1 MDRNALLRTLLI
13 FGVVILV
20 WKVIWPAVSGDSHD
34 KVQPVA
40 EESYVN
46 APDFAPDPVVDKT
59 DPNAPAVPL
68 AAEELCRIHGN
79 RFDADL
85 STRGAA
91 LVDLQLK
98 DERYAD
104 VKMITSASAA
114 SPIERWRPLRTLF
127 RATDGVAQVQ
137 YDRFNWKLE
146 SLPNGCKF
154 SYEDATSSI
163 VKTITAGERA
173 FELSIDTKV
182 TNLADEARKHRF
194 SIETFAFYKNEEIKG
209 HFGRVSPFVS
219 DLQCAH
225 GGDILRKSKDDFKD
239 GWVDQSGADRFA
251 AVSNYYFA
259 NALVPQL
266 GVGNA
271 GTPTCQVLAEDWVA
285 EGQKRDDDDAGAVYH
300 ARLSYAPREL
310 KKGETAEYSEIS
322 FIGPKE
328 RDVLK
333 TAGGPG
339 KKLGDLINLGFFSPV
354 AKVLVGF
361 LVWLKDHVTHNWGIA
376 IILLTLSLRTALFP
390 LQWKSIKAMVGM
402 RRLKPEIDDI
412 NKKFSGDMQ
421 AKNLAMMELYKKRGV
436 NPLGGCLPQLI
447 QMPVWFAMYTT
458 LQTAVEM
465 YHTRFLWF
473 TDLSA
478 PDQLFGSLHLPFVGT
493 IPALGPLPFVLGA
506 FMIVQQRIVPQ
517 QGMDPMQQK
526 LMTYIMPAVF
536 MIMMLFLPAALGVY
550 MLTNSVLGI
559 VQQLLVEKFAPRDG
573 GSGQKKNEI
582 GVTVLGKDKARV

>member
-13 FGVVILV
+13 FGVVIVV
-20 WKVIWPAVSGDSHD
+20 WKVIWPAVSGGSHD

-40 EESYVN
+40 AETYVN
-46 APDFAPDPVVDKT
+46 APDFAPDPVVDKVE
-59 DPNAPAVPL
+59 PGAPAVVMVP
-68 AAEELCRIHGN
+68 EELCHIQGN

-91 LVDLQLK
+91 LVDLHLR
-98 DERYAD
+98 DPRYAD
-104 VKMITSASAA
+104 VKMITSANPE

-127 RATDGVAQVQ
+127 RASDGVAQLK

-146 SLPNGCKF
+146 KLGDSGCKF
-154 SYEDATSSI
+154 SYEDDTASV
-163 VKTITAGERA
+163 VKTITAGERP
-173 FELSIDTKV
+173 FELAVETKI

-225 GGDILRKSKDDFKD
+225 GDNILRKSKDDFKD
-239 GWVDQSGADRFA
+239 GWVDQPDTDRFA

-259 NALVPQL
+259 SALVPQA
-266 GVGNA
+266 GVA
-271 GTPTCQVLAEDWVA
+271 ATCQVLAEDWFS

-300 ARLSYAPREL
+300 ARLAYDSREL
-310 KKGETAEYSEIS
+310 KKGESATYSQIA

-361 LVWLKDHVTHNWGIA
+361 LVILKDHVTHNWGLA
-376 IILLTLSLRTALFP
+376 IILLTLTLRTALFP

-402 RRLKPEIDDI
+402 RRLKPEIDEI

-465 YHTRFLWF
+465 YHTKFLWF

-478 PDQLFGSLHLPFVGT
+478 PDQLFGALHLPMIGT

-506 FMIVQQRIVPQ
+506 FMILQQRIVPQ

-573 GSGQKKNEI
+573 GKKNEI

>member
-20 WKVIWPAVSGDSHD
+20 WKVIWPAVSGGSHD
-34 KVQPVA
+34 KPQPVP
-40 EESYVN
+40 EETYVN
-46 APDFAPDPVVDKT
+46 APDFAPDPVVDKV
-59 DPNAPAVPL
+59 DPNAPVVPL
-68 AAEELCRIHGN
+68 AAEELCHIRGN
-79 RFDADL
+79 RFEADL

-91 LVDLQLK
+91 LVNLQLK
-98 DERYAD
+98 DEQYAD
-104 VKMITSASAA
+104 VKMITSASATSA
-114 SPIERWRPLRTLF
+114 IERWRPLRTLF
-127 RATDGVAQVQ
+127 RATDGTAQLKF
-137 YDRFNWKLE
+137 DRFNWKLE
-146 SLPNGCKF
+146 REDTRCKF
-154 SYEDATSSI
+154 TYEDDTTSI
-163 VKTITAGERA
+163 VKTVSAGERP
-173 FELSIDTKV
+173 FELSVETKI

-219 DLQCAH
+219 DVQCAH
-225 GGDILRKSKDDFKD
+225 GSDIVRKSKDDFKE
-239 GWVDQSGADRFA
+239 GWVDQPGTDRFA

-259 NALVPQL
+259 NALIPQ
-266 GVGNA
+266 GGA

-285 EGQKRDDDDAGAVYH
+285 EGQKRDDDEAGAVYH
-300 ARLSYAPREL
+300 ARLAYDPHEL
-310 KKGETAEYSEIS
+310 QKGESATYSQIA

-339 KKLGDLINLGFFSPV
+339 KKLSDLINLGFFSPV

-361 LVWLKDHVTHNWGIA
+361 LVMLKDHVTHNWGIA
-376 IILLTLSLRTALFP
+376 IILLTLTLRTALFP

-402 RRLKPEIDDI
+402 RRLKPEIDEI
-412 NKKFSGDMQ
+412 NKKFEGDMQ

-436 NPLGGCLPQLI
+436 NPLGGCLPQLV

-473 TDLSA
+473 SDLSA
-478 PDQLFGSLHLPFVGT
+478 PDQLFGAIHILGFT
-493 IPALGPLPFVLGA
+493 IPALGPLPFVLGV
-506 FMIVQQRIVPQ
+506 FMIIQQRIVPQ

-573 GSGQKKNEI
+573 GAQKKIE
-582 GVTVLGKDKARV
+582 VTVLGKDKARV